1 MLACAVFL
9 GGHPVK
15 VGGCGPGSARRLVS
29 TGTAGWLGFMQ
40 DTEGQAVDA
49 GSRNSHCSADVL
61 SSHTIVLI

>member
-1 MLACAVFL
+1 MAQDQQ
-9 GGHPVK
+9 GGWCPLELQA
-15 VGGCGPGSARRLVS
+15 GS
-29 TGTAGWLGFMQ
+29 FMQ